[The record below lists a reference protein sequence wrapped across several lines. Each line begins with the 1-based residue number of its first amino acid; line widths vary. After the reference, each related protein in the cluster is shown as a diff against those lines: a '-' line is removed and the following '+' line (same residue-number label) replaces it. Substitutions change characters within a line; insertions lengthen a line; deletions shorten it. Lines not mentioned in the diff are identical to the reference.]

1 MHACTCP
8 APQEFD
14 KDNIPPAT
22 VALIKPYMSNP
33 DFDPEVVKKASKAA
47 YGLCCWVRAMESYD
61 RVAKVV
67 APKKA
72 KLEEAEAEFNELM
85 KGLNEKLAELAA
97 LEAKLAELN
106 AKLAEMQAK
115 KLQLEQDVDMCEK
128 KLDRAT
134 KLIGGLG
141 GEKSRWT
148 EVAAKLGHDYINL
161 TGAGAA
167 RRAAMQ
173 PYACTPCHA
182 GCACMR
188 RARSVPQRPACRA
201 CRGHALLLHACMA
214 ATI

>member
-1 MHACTCP
+1 MA
-8 APQEFD
+8 
-14 KDNIPPAT
+14 
-22 VALIKPYMSNP
+22 NP
-33 DFDPEVVKKASKAA
+33 DFEPEVVKKASKAA

-72 KLEEAEAEFNELM
+72 KLAESEAEFNELM
-85 KGLNEKLAELAA
+85 VGLNAKLAELAA
-97 LEAKLAELN
+97 LEGKLAELN

-115 KLQLEQDVDMCEK
+115 KLQLENDVDLCGK

-161 TGAGAA
+161 TGK
-167 RRAAMQ
+167 
-173 PYACTPCHA
+173 YSCLSHCEW
-182 GCACMR
+182 
-188 RARSVPQRPACRA
+188 QRWESCPLQLPSLH
-201 CRGHALLLHACMA
+201 GHACVMGLTRTWLLPCR
-214 ATI
+214 